1 MNKVKSL
8 LGSFFRFSRN
18 YQYTIQSIIFWI
30 VALFNCGSN
39 DFWFFAI
46 PAIIFSGI
54 QEIIDTLKER
64 TNG

>member
-1 MNKVKSL
+1 MNKLKSL
-8 LGSFFRFSRN
+8 LGSFLRFSRN

-30 VALFNCGSN
+30 VAILNIGSS